1 MINGINSYSNYNY
14 TNTFSNTSNTKS
26 SNTINETSNLVSDKS
41 QAVNK
46 VLGYGVDKDG
56 FFTSDFN
63 EAAGLPKD
71 YKIYAKSAESFVNFQ
86 ESDFFHST
94 HYKVDIA
101 KTIGNAYKVFSQLVP
116 QTSNSSFSAEDL
128 ANIPFAFSMDKNYN
142 VTKIYTK
149 DEYENITLTADKINV
164 SFNVW
169 NGSYFENINSENI
182 FNKNGDVNLYKNF
195 YTNTDGSVDKGGVL
209 MAFLNSQKFGATHD
223 LLEGDTKILGK
234 ITFDKNISDE
244 EREAFQNFMD
254 KNHIKNTFLENSSIG
269 DTYWDIFSEQLS
281 MQFNILRSQ
290 NTGNKELIKLAREL
304 AKEHKEMINSNM
316 SLDEFKEKYLDF
328 KQRHDEFVKSLEEA
342 EKAQGIDYSNPL
354 KNINNKE
361 TSEEDKEKPFKPIQA
376 ESKNKETYKDDNKMN
391 KLLKKLLETKF
402 STSDELELLFGMKF
416 SDDDTGEFNKILS
429 QMGLNNTQTKS
440 IDIKA

>member
-14 TNTFSNTSNTKS
+14 TNNTSNTKS
-26 SNTINETSNLVSDKS
+26 SNVIANNNLVSDKS
-41 QAVNK
+41 RAVDK
-46 VLGYGVDKDG
+46 ILGYGVDEYG

-361 TSEEDKEKPFKPIQA
+361 TSEEDKEKPFKPIQG
-376 ESKNKETYKDDNKMN
+376 ESKSETYKDDNKMN
-391 KLLKKLLETKF
+391 ELLKKLLENKF
-402 STSDELELLFGMKF
+402 STSDELEILFGMKF
-416 SDDDTGEFNKILS
+416 SDDDAGEFNKILS
-429 QMGLNNTQTKS
+429 LNSAPKS

>member
-41 QAVNK
+41 RAVDK
-46 VLGYGVDKDG
+46 ILGYGVDEYG

-361 TSEEDKEKPFKPIQA
+361 TSEEDKEKPFKPIQG
-376 ESKNKETYKDDNKMN
+376 ESKSETYKDDNKMN
-391 KLLKKLLETKF
+391 ELLKKLLENKF
-402 STSDELELLFGMKF
+402 STSDELEILFGMKF

-429 QMGLNNTQTKS
+429 LNSTPKS

>member
-26 SNTINETSNLVSDKS
+26 SNVANDNSSLVSDKS
-41 QAVNK
+41 QAIDK
-46 VLGYGVDKDG
+46 ILGYGVDKDG

-361 TSEEDKEKPFKPIQA
+361 TSEEDKEKPFKPIQG
-376 ESKNKETYKDDNKMN
+376 ESKSETYKDDNKMN
-391 KLLKKLLETKF
+391 ELLKKLLENKF